1 MMAQPVHASQ
11 ANPDTAAYHVRIATA
26 ALLAA
31 ERGAIATLARNLAV
45 VGIAPLVLK
54 GAALAH
60 TVYPVPWQRPHSD
73 VDLMI
78 PEDRAGTVHRV
89 LIEMGYEPAR
99 EVLHPLLTGQRHYHH
114 RGHLGIALDV
124 HTRLVNPWV
133 FRDLP
138 DYDELATRAVP
149 VPALGPHAR
158 ALSRPDALLH
168 ALVHRVAH
176 HNSSDDPLWLSDIA
190 LLATGMSGD
199 GWRLLVSLAH
209 RAAVRAILRDG
220 LLAASSRA
228 GAVVP
233 PWVLDAMNGGAGE
246 ASAALLGGRLTEWR
260 LQWINF
266 RSLPDW
272 RTRARFVCAHVVPP
286 PDQLTMDV
294 GAGWRRAMRYAARVA
309 YGLPKW
315 AAPIPRG
322 R

>member
-1 MMAQPVHASQ
+1 M
-11 ANPDTAAYHVRIATA
+11 A

-31 ERGAIATLARNLAV
+31 ERRAIAALARTLAG
-45 VGIAPLVLK
+45 VGVTPLVLK

-60 TVYPVPWQRPHSD
+60 TVYAAPWERPHSD

-78 PEDRAGTVHRV
+78 PADRAGTVHRV
-89 LIEMGYEPAR
+89 LVAMGYEPAR

-114 RGHLGIALDV
+114 RGPLGIALDV

-138 DYDELATRAVP
+138 DYDELAGRAVP
-149 VPALGPHAR
+149 IPALGPHAR

-190 LLATGMSGD
+190 LLAAGMSGD
-199 GWRLLVSLAH
+199 AWRLLVSLVH
-209 RAAVRAILRDG
+209 RAGVRAIARDG
-220 LLAASSRA
+220 LRAAGADA

-233 PWVLDAMNGGAGE
+233 LWVLDAMDGGASE

-272 RTRARFVCAHVVPP
+272 RTRARFVRAHVAPP
-286 PDQLTMDV
+286 PDQLTTDV
-294 GAGWRRAMRYAARVA
+294 GTGWRRVARYVARVV
-309 YGLPKW
+309 YGLRKW